1 MINFQT
7 KFNLKLIVCLFI
19 VLLSMGFKN
28 PTEERYFVGYK
39 FNVNIFVKLD
49 KDIAYLEYII
59 IDKYPRNIEYDT
71 LIKESEGKFT
81 GKKFDL
87 FIQKKSHLI
96 AKDNLTRIKL
106 KDNKSYYL
114 QNRNELANFARVYS
128 LNKQYTDT
136 MQNYQAGTNLFHEK
150 YSTFIKDQK
159 INPSV
164 LDHTI
169 FTEKLEQFKTI
180 LK

>member
-1 MINFQT
+1 
-7 KFNLKLIVCLFI
+7 
-19 VLLSMGFKN
+19 MGFKN
-28 PTEERYFVGYK
+28 PTEESYFIGYN
-39 FNVNIFVKLD
+39 FNVSIFVKLD

-59 IDKYPRNIEYDT
+59 IEKYPRNIEYDT
-71 LIKESEGKFT
+71 LIKESEGKKFS

-87 FIQKKSHLI
+87 LIQKKSQLI
-96 AKDNLTRIKL
+96 SKNNLTRIKL

-114 QNRNELANFARVYS
+114 QHRNELANSARVYS
-128 LNKQYTDT
+128 LKKLYTDT
-136 MQNYQAGTNLFHEK
+136 MQNHQSGTNLFQEK
-150 YSTFIKDQK
+150 YSTFIKEQK

-169 FTEKLEQFKTI
+169 FIEKLEQFKTL

>member
-1 MINFQT
+1 MNT
-7 KFNLKLIVCLFI
+7 KLIVCLFI

-28 PTEERYFVGYK
+28 PTEERYFVGYQ
-39 FNVNIFVKLD
+39 FNVKIFVKLD

-59 IDKYPRNIEYDT
+59 IEKYPRNIEYDT
-71 LIKESEGKFT
+71 LIKESEGKFI
-81 GKKFDL
+81 GKKFNL
-87 FIQKKSHLI
+87 LIQKKSHLI

-114 QNRNELANFARVYS
+114 QHRNELANFARVYS

-136 MQNYQAGTNLFHEK
+136 MQNHQAGTNLYQEK
-150 YSTFIKDQK
+150 YSAFIKEQK

-169 FTEKLEQFKTI
+169 FVEKLEQFKSI